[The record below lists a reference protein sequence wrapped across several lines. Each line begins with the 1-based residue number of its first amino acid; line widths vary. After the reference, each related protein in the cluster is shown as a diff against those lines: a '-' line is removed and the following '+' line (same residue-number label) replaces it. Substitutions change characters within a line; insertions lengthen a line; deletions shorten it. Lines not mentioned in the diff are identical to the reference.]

1 MKSGFGY
8 WLGQALRLAVRGQWR
23 DALRAVGRAF
33 GAKPAVVA
41 APAQAEPVSPVADLS
56 TAAPPAAQPLVAP
69 PAPRTRN
76 GGKVLA
82 GEFVHSQGSRDY
94 LLFVPSRWRGQRF
107 PLLLMLHGCTQ
118 DPEDFARGT
127 RMNVL
132 AQEQGMLVL
141 YPAQTGS
148 ANPARCWNWF
158 SRMHQKRIVGEP
170 ALLAALTQSV
180 IETYG
185 VDPQRVYVAGL
196 SAGAAMAVVLGQ
208 TWPDV
213 YAAVG
218 VHSGLAFGA
227 AGDVMA
233 ALSVMRNGPDL
244 AEPAAQIT
252 PPLPVIVFHGDA
264 DSTVHPENGAQVI
277 AAALGG
283 TQVPVEVVQG
293 ASATGQTYTRS
304 RYASGANGF
313 SAEHWLLHG
322 AGHAWAGGSAEGS
335 FTDPAGPDASREM
348 LRFFLQHPKPLPQ

>member
-1 MKSGFGY
+1 M
-8 WLGQALRLAVRGQWR
+8 
-23 DALRAVGRAF
+23 
-33 GAKPAVVA
+33 
-41 APAQAEPVSPVADLS
+41 
-56 TAAPPAAQPLVAP
+56 
-69 PAPRTRN
+69 
-76 GGKVLA
+76 A

-94 LLFVPSRWRGQRF
+94 LLFVPSRWKGERF
-107 PLLLMLHGCTQ
+107 PLVLMLHGCTQ
-118 DPEDFARGT
+118 DPEDFACGT

-132 AQEQGMLVL
+132 AQEQGVLVL
-141 YPAQTGS
+141 YPAQTG
-148 ANPARCWNWF
+148 ADNPARCWNWF

-180 IETYG
+180 MDTYG

-233 ALSVMRNGPDL
+233 ALSVMRNGPGST
-244 AEPAAQIT
+244 EVAAQDT

-264 DSTVHPENGAQVI
+264 DSTVHPANGAQVI
-277 AAALGG
+277 TAALGG
-283 TQVPVEVVQG
+283 KPAPVELVQG
-293 ASATGQTYTRS
+293 TSEAGQAYTCS
-304 RYASGANGF
+304 RYSSSVTGAA
-313 SAEHWLLHG
+313 AEHWLLHG
-322 AGHAWAGGSAEGS
+322 AGHAWAGGSADGT

-348 LRFFLQHPKPLPQ
+348 LRFFLQHPKPLLQ